1 MIDIETL
8 DTRPTS
14 VVLSIGAVEFDK
26 VNLGAT
32 FSRNVSINSCLKL
45 GMTVSGPT
53 ISWWNAARA
62 MFKRQTAQVTDML
75 NEFVQA
81 YNWAEFD
88 EVWANGTDFDLAIL
102 RNAFEQAGVQC
113 PWAYYKGRDYRT
125 ICKLIPHSMLN
136 ELRIEPTIPN
146 NALADAIAQAL
157 TLQAVMN
164 VGSAAWGLSLP
175 TQKARD
181 DIPVPTSLD
190 QLAPKTAEGF
200 MGQAALTLVARGREY
215 DGVGGERSGGRI
227 AAAFNAITGR
237 DLSPAEVYLLLL
249 VLKQVRQFNGK
260 YHEDSGVDAISY
272 AALMVEARASE
283 T

>member
-1 MIDIETL
+1 MHRQSCHFIVTALKKSGHMSLQQQKANKKMNKIMIDIETL

-14 VVLSIGAVEFDK
+14 AVLSIGAVEFNETD
-26 VNLGAT
+26 LGVT
-32 FSRNVSINSCLKL
+32 FSRNVSIDSCLKL

-53 ISWWNAARA
+53 ISWWMDQSDAARA
-62 MFKRQTAQVTDML
+62 MFNQATAQVTDTL

-125 ICKLIPHSMLN
+125 ICKLIPRSMLN
-136 ELRIEPTIPN
+136 ELRIEPTIPH

-164 VGSAAWGLSLP
+164 AGSAAWGL
-175 TQKARD
+175 
-181 DIPVPTSLD
+181 
-190 QLAPKTAEGF
+190 
-200 MGQAALTLVARGREY
+200 AA
-215 DGVGGERSGGRI
+215 
-227 AAAFNAITGR
+227 
-237 DLSPAEVYLLLL
+237 
-249 VLKQVRQFNGK
+249 
-260 YHEDSGVDAISY
+260 
-272 AALMVEARASE
+272 
-283 T
+283 